1 MNIDIDTSNLGPDK
15 LEELVLHI
23 AEMSERDTNF
33 LSTKLNK
40 LVWAAD
46 FACFCETGSTI
57 SGARYQREKFGPVPK
72 AMPIILERLKEEERM
87 EFRKVTVG
95 TRKGLRPVALDA
107 ADLSRFSQRQLMIVD
122 KVIAENFGKTGK
134 QLSDESHD
142 KLAWKVLENGD
153 AIPFAAWFVTSR
165 QPTPAERRSGLELE
179 ALAKTFHGKA

>member
-1 MNIDIDTSNLGPDK
+1 
-15 LEELVLHI
+15 
-23 AEMSERDTNF
+23 MSERDAQF
-33 LSTKLNK
+33 FSTKLHK

-46 FACFCETGSTI
+46 FASFCETGSTI

-72 AMPIILERLKEEERM
+72 AMPIILDRLKDEKRI

-95 TRKGLRPVALDA
+95 TKEGFRPVALDA

-153 AIPFAAWFVTSR
+153 LIPFAAWFVTSR
-165 QPTPAERRSGLELE
+165 HPTPSERQVGLELE
-179 ALAKTFHGKA
+179 EVARAYHGQA